1 MEETQVLLTGGA
13 SRLGAATAAA
23 LMADGHA
30 VRSTDTIP
38 PPALPSLVSP
48 TGWGDFRQGTLTDAD
63 FVASLLEGFPLRE
76 ESARPGKTLAGGA
89 SPEGALLG
97 GAPIIVHLAPLALLE
112 TMPADAPAEIL
123 DAAARGT
130 HVLLKASVERGVRH
144 VVQGSTLAVMDA
156 YDDDLEVD
164 EQWRPRPRPDPAEM
178 APYLAELTAREFTRD
193 VQLNAPLSVI
203 CLRFA
208 RLIDPRTLPL
218 ADAVRAVQRALATF
232 QANAFQAGAAPA
244 SSRQPGAAPAGA
256 SPGGNRQQ
264 GRHWQ
269 VYHIAGLAPDARY
282 TSALAQRV
290 LGYGLSNAASNAG
303 ERR

>member
-1 MEETQVLLTGGA
+1 MEQTQVLLTGGA

-38 PPALPSLVSP
+38 PPAIPPPVSLA
-48 TGWGDFRQGTLTDAD
+48 GWGDFRQGALTDAD

-76 ESARPGKTLAGGA
+76 ESALPGAG
-89 SPEGALLG
+89 SPGGGLPGEAPPGEG
-97 GAPIIVHLAPLALLE
+97 PIIVHLAPLALLE

-130 HVLLKASVERGVRH
+130 HVLLKAAVERGVRH

-156 YDDDLEVD
+156 YHDDLEVD

-193 VQLNAPLSVI
+193 VQLDSRLSVI

-208 RLIDPRTLPL
+208 DPRALSL
-218 ADAVRAVQRALATF
+218 ADAVRAVQRALIAF
-232 QANAFQAGAAPA
+232 RANAFQ
-244 SSRQPGAAPAGA
+244 SSATPAG
-256 SPGGNRQQ
+256 SRQQ

-269 VYHIAGLAPDARY
+269 VYHISGLAADARY
-282 TSALAQRV
+282 TSALAQRA
-290 LGYGLSNAASNAG
+290 LGYAVDNAAGNAG
-303 ERR
+303 EGR

>member
-1 MEETQVLLTGGA
+1 MEQTQVLLTGGA

-30 VRSTDTIP
+30 VRSTDTVP
-38 PPALPSLVSP
+38 PPASP
-48 TGWGDFRQGTLTDAD
+48 PPASHPPGSPAGWGDFRPGALTDAD
-63 FVASLLEGFPLRE
+63 FVASLLEGFPRQE
-76 ESARPGKTLAGGA
+76 ESALPGGA
-89 SPEGALLG
+89 LARGALSRGALPRG
-97 GAPIIVHLAPLALLE
+97 ALARGAPIIVHLAPLALLE

-130 HVLLKASVERGVRH
+130 HVLLKAAVERGVRH
-144 VVQGSTLAVMDA
+144 VVQGSALAVMDA

-193 VQLNAPLSVI
+193 VQLASPLSVI

-208 RLIDPRTLPL
+208 HPRALPL
-218 ADAVRAVQRALATF
+218 ADAVRAVQLALA
-232 QANAFQAGAAPA
+232 A
-244 SSRQPGAAPAGA
+244 SQPGAAPAG
-256 SPGGNRQQ
+256 SRHQK
-264 GRHWQ
+264 RHWQ

-290 LGYGLSNAASNAG
+290 LGYARGTAGGNAG
-303 ERR
+303 GTAEGTVGGGR